1 MFHVKHQQKQKA
13 KCFTW
18 NIKKSRKKN
27 ASCETPA
34 KADGKMFHVKHQQKQ
49 KAKCF
54 TWNIKSTGRG
64 VFHVKHERKSCR
76 KRNDSMFFVQ
86 S

>member
-18 NIKKSRKKN
+18 NIKQAGRK
-27 ASCETPA
+27 
-34 KADGKMFHVKHQQKQ
+34 MLHVKRQQKQ

-54 TWNIKSTGRG
+54 TWNIKKKEAKC
-64 VFHVKHERKSCR
+64 F
-76 KRNDSMFFVQ
+76 M
-86 S
+86 

>member
-1 MFHVKHQQKQKA
+1 MLHVKHQQKQKA
-13 KCFTW
+13 KYFTW
-18 NIKKSRKKN
+18 NTKKK
-27 ASCETPA
+27 E
-34 KADGKMFHVKHQQKQ
+34 
-49 KAKCF
+49 AKCF

-64 VFHVKHERKSCR
+64 VLHVKHERKSCR

>member
-1 MFHVKHQQKQKA
+1 MQNVSRGTLKKRSKMFHVKHQQKQKA

-34 KADGKMFHVKHQQKQ
+34 KAEGKMFHVEH
-49 KAKCF
+49 
-54 TWNIKSTGRG
+54 
-64 VFHVKHERKSCR
+64 
-76 KRNDSMFFVQ
+76 
-86 S
+86 

>member
-1 MFHVKHQQKQKA
+1 MFHVKHQQKQEA

-18 NIKKSRKKN
+18 NIKKAGRK
-27 ASCETPA
+27 
-34 KADGKMFHVKHQQKQ
+34 MLHVKHQQKQ

>member
-1 MFHVKHQQKQKA
+1 MFHVKHQQKQEA

-34 KADGKMFHVKHQQKQ
+34 KAEGKMFHMEHQKY
-49 KAKCF
+49 
-54 TWNIKSTGRG
+54 
-64 VFHVKHERKSCR
+64 R
-76 KRNDSMFFVQ
+76 KRSV
-86 S
+86 SRET

>member
-1 MFHVKHQQKQKA
+1 MLHVKHQQKQKS

-18 NIKKSRKKN
+18 NIKKKGS
-27 ASCETPA
+27 
-34 KADGKMFHVKHQQKQ
+34 KMFHVKHQQKQ
-49 KAKCF
+49 KSKCF